1 MIYRTGGVGMHAVK
15 TKKRINLSAVT
26 AAALFVLLILAG
38 LISGRAGKENTD
50 RPRQDE
56 LSADGGGEPAA
67 EETKARVID
76 PDKPMVALTFDDG
89 PCGEYSPLI
98 LDCLEKNNAV
108 ATFFEIGCNVAKYPE
123 IDKRAAELGCEIGSH
138 SYYHKV
144 LPGQSDEAI
153 AEDQRL
159 CREAFEKAIS
169 ADPALIRPPQGSVV
183 KSILNQYDQI
193 FVGWSVDTEDW
204 LYQNVDR
211 TVNKVQQA
219 GNLDGQVIL
228 MHSIYQES
236 AQAAE
241 ILVPWLIEQGYQL
254 VTVSELFYYHYGIT
268 PEKHYYYAY
277 DYFISDGALMVS

>member
-1 MIYRTGGVGMHAVK
+1 MISRNTGEKHK
-15 TKKRINLSAVT
+15 ETPPERNEPSAET
-26 AAALFVLLILAG
+26 AL
-38 LISGRAGKENTD
+38 
-50 RPRQDE
+50 
-56 LSADGGGEPAA
+56 AA
-67 EETKARVID
+67 ENAAEPENQPEEGQAPLRAVD

-89 PCGEYSPLI
+89 PSGEYSPLI

-138 SYYHKV
+138 SYYHNV
-144 LPGQSDEAI
+144 LPGQSQEDI

-159 CREAFEKAIS
+159 CKEVFENAIGT
-169 ADPALIRPPQGSVV
+169 DPVLIRPPQGSVV

-219 GNLDGQVIL
+219 GDLDGQVIL
-228 MHSIYQES
+228 MHSIYKES
-236 AQAAE
+236 VQAAE

-254 VTVSELFYYHYGIT
+254 VTVSELFAYHYGIT

-277 DYFISDGALMVS
+277 DYFISDGALMLS